1 MRSKFGSVQLREV
14 VYTAGPVLLL
24 ILAAFWAA
32 SRFITPAPP
41 QKLVVAAA
49 TKGSPYY
56 EAAQRY
62 RGVLAENGITLEV
75 VETKGSFE
83 NLSLVTSANSNVSAA
98 FLQGGLA
105 SSKDAPDLRSLGRLF
120 HEPVWIFH
128 QRSAKL
134 ERLTDLAGKRV
145 LIGPAG
151 SGTAALAMR
160 LLGASGV
167 TRDTA
172 TLVNME
178 LTQYVEALEQGAAD
192 AGILVL
198 GPEARTVRRLL
209 ASPNV
214 RLMNITQADAYVQRF
229 PFLTKIELKEGV
241 VDFAKNVPQ
250 ADTVMLATTAALVVR
265 QELHP
270 ALANLLTQ
278 AIINVHAQPMLDADG
293 EAGIL
298 QRAGAFPLSDDQEF
312 PLSPDAARVYKS
324 GPPFL
329 QRYMPFWMATLADR
343 LLVLLLPAIGIL
355 LPALRFA
362 PALYTWRV
370 RRRIVYWYR
379 ELKRVEAGVGA
390 RAAPA
395 EIAAAMQEVDRI
407 EDAVNR
413 LPVPL
418 GFANQLYD
426 LREHID
432 VVRRRLAAPPRPAVA

>member
-1 MRSKFGSVQLREV
+1 MRSKFGTVQLREV
-14 VYTAGPVLLL
+14 AYTLGPVVLL

-32 SRFITPAPP
+32 SQFITPAPP

-62 RGVLAENGITLEV
+62 RGVLAANGVTLEV
-75 VETKGSFE
+75 IETKGSLE
-83 NLSLVTSANSNVSAA
+83 NLSLVTSATSNVSAA

-105 SSKDAPDLRSLGRLF
+105 SSKEAPDLRSLGRLF
-120 HEPVWIFH
+120 YEPVWIFH
-128 QRSAKL
+128 QGAARI

-145 LIGPAG
+145 LIGPEG
-151 SGTAALAMR
+151 SGTAALALR
-160 LLGASGV
+160 LLAASGV
-167 TRDTA
+167 TRETA
-172 TLVNME
+172 TLINMD
-178 LTQYVEALEQGAAD
+178 LTRYVEALEQGAAD

-198 GPEARTVRRLL
+198 GPEARSVRRLL
-209 ASPNV
+209 ASPSV
-214 RLMNITQADAYVQRF
+214 RLMNIAQADAYVQRF

-241 VDFAKNVPQ
+241 VDFARNVPP
-250 ADTVMLATTAALVVR
+250 ANTVMLATTAALVVR

-278 AIINVHAQPMLDADG
+278 AIISVHAQPMLNADG

-312 PLSPDAARVYKS
+312 QLSPDAARVYKS

-343 LLVLLLPAIGIL
+343 LLVLLLPAVGIL

-390 RAAPA
+390 QAAPT
-395 EIAAAMQEVDRI
+395 EIAAAMREVDRI

-432 VVRRRLAAPPRPAVA
+432 VVRRRLTAPRPAAA